1 VLEFATLWDKPPG
14 ELAAEKSRFLRIF
27 NAAKVDF
34 RTLIILIGNEG
45 NIQNKA
51 ASILDGG
58 VHLL

>member
-1 VLEFATLWDKPPG
+1 MLEFASLWDEPPG
-14 ELAAEKSRFLRIF
+14 EIAAEKSRFLRIF
-27 NAAKVDF
+27 EVDF